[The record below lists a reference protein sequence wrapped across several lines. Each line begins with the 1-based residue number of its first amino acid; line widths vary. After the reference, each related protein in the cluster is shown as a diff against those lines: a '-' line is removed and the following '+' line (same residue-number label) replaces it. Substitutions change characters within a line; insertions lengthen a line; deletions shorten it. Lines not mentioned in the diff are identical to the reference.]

1 MRHVASVGST
11 KEHNQQ
17 DIKAVRYVSS
27 TSADGMLRVVK
38 GSFSLFVLDE
48 RGTIVL
54 DGQDISA
61 GALTRLLLSRWGG
74 VV

>member
-1 MRHVASVGST
+1 MFLHQREDCVSLKK
-11 KEHNQQ
+11 KEL
-17 DIKAVRYVSS
+17 KTARYISS
-27 TSADGMLRVVK
+27 TNTDGMLRVVK